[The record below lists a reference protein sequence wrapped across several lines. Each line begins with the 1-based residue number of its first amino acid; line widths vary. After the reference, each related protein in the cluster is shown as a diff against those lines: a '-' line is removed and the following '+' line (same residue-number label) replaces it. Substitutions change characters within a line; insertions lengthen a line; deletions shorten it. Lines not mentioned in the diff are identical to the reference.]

1 MVPMQD
7 QVCDKCQLPHPL
19 AIQPQLYD
27 VEAACRLLSISR
39 STFYQLVKDG
49 RIIVSKLGT
58 KTLVSSYSIEK
69 FVRQMY
75 LDGLGGNQ

>member
-1 MVPMQD
+1 MQD
-7 QVCDKCQLPHPL
+7 HICNECHRPHGHGIQAQLH
-19 AIQPQLYD
+19 D
-27 VEAACRLLSISR
+27 VGSACRLLSISR

-69 FVRQMY
+69 FVCQLY
-75 LDGLGGNQ
+75 FEGLVGNK

>member
-1 MVPMQD
+1 MQD
-7 QVCDKCQLPHPL
+7 HLCTECQRPHRL
-19 AIQPQLYD
+19 GIQAQLHD
-27 VEAACRLLSISR
+27 VASACQLLSISR
-39 STFYQLVKDG
+39 STFYELVKDG

-75 LDGLGGNQ
+75 SEGLGGNQC